1 MSFLIKKLLF
11 ASIFNSCLFILLFIG
26 IQNSSNKSKIDLIFN
41 ERQLELGFEG
51 HILHDKKRFGKSILG
66 LPSNSPKLVLPIP
79 QSEMDSNSLM
89 TQNPVY

>member
-1 MSFLIKKLLF
+1 MISVKYPSMT
-11 ASIFNSCLFILLFIG
+11 SIPAKNNPFSLSL
-26 IQNSSNKSKIDLIFN
+26 DLIFN

-89 TQNPVY
+89 VQNSGY